1 MPHLPFI
8 DSTQKKFIIA
18 LDRMRLKA
26 VQFFVR
32 LKDTLTADQLRTA
45 IATGMESFV
54 MNELNFSGDIDKLML
69 AYDKILLGAPKFAA
83 VSEVTLRAL
92 KAVKR
97 AEWVAVAKFE
107 IGAIQNEIFN
117 ASITGVWN
125 QKTIMN
131 NLVTGVQ
138 SNLSEAQINTLID
151 TSLSTYERGVK
162 TAMMDEMPDDTLYV
176 YVGPQDEKT
185 RDICNEMLGAEEL
198 TRDEIIAR
206 FGSEVLVVGGGFN
219 CRHLWDLAET
229 PGQSERFGI

>member
-8 DSTQKKFIIA
+8 DSTQKEFIVA

-69 AYDKILLGAPKFAA
+69 AYDKILLGTPKFAA

-162 TAMMDEMPDDTLYV
+162 AAMMDEMPDDTLYV
-176 YVGPQDEKT
+176 YVGPLDEKT
-185 RDICNEMLGAEEL
+185 RDICNEQIGAGEL
-198 TRDEIIAR
+198 TKDQIIAN
-206 FGSEVLVVGGGFN
+206 FGAEVLVVGGGFN
-219 CRHLWDLAET
+219 CRHSWDLA
-229 PGQSERFGI
+229 